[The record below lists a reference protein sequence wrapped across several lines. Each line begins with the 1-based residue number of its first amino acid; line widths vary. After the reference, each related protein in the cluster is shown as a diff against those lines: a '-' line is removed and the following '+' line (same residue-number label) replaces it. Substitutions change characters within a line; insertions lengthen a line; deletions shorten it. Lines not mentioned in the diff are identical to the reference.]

1 MLKRLLFTILVRV
14 VIFSLL
20 FGIVMGICYL
30 ISRYYDYSYMRI
42 IEYAGML
49 LLVIGGLSVL
59 GGLSIR
65 SDVRDNETK
74 LSLKWGR
81 GLQEDIRLAADNRV
95 FFVCMALAGL
105 ILVVAP
111 LIFNIR

>member
-1 MLKRLLFTILVRV
+1 MKRFLFIMLVRIMV
-14 VIFSLL
+14 FMVL
-20 FGIVMGICYL
+20 FGTVMGICYL
-30 ISRYYDYSYMRI
+30 ISRHYDYSYMRI

-49 LLVIGGLSVL
+49 LLIIGGLSVL

-65 SDVRDNETK
+65 SDIRDNETK

-81 GLQEDIRLAADNRV
+81 GLQEDIKLAADNRV

-105 ILVVAP
+105 ILIVAP

>member
-1 MLKRLLFTILVRV
+1 MKRFLFNIIVRITIFLLIFT
-14 VIFSLL
+14 
-20 FGIVMGICYL
+20 IVMGICYL
-30 ISRYYDYSYMRI
+30 ISRHYNYSYMRI

-49 LLVIGGLSVL
+49 LLAIGGLSML

-74 LSLKWGR
+74 LSLKWRR
-81 GLQEDIRLAADNRV
+81 GLQEDIKLAADNRV
-95 FFVCMALAGL
+95 FFVCMAFAGL
-105 ILVVAP
+105 ILLAAP